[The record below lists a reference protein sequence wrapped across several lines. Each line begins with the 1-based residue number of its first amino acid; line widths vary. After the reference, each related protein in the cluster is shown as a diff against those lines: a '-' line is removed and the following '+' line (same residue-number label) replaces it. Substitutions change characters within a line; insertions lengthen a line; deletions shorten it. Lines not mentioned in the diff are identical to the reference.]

1 MRKLF
6 NFSAGPA
13 VLPEAVLTQAA
24 AEMPDWHGTGMSVM
38 EMSHRGKDYMGIQ
51 AQAEADLRELL
62 DIPAEYKV
70 LFLAGGATLQFAAL
84 PLNLLP
90 EGGSADY
97 IDTGVWSGKAYSE
110 AQRFGTVRLA
120 ASSKAIL
127 SLATRTRIW
136 RAMLD
141 PQDHEASYRHR
152 IELQVACVRHVQ
164 HFWDSAFPGD
174 NRVEEMLTLAQE
186 LIDQQA
192 DVPHAE
198 RRAKTFV
205 MDVFDE
211 VDDYNA
217 ITQPAVFV
225 ADAASS
231 MVVSACSHN
240 PHYDTADDTAD
251 DDELLPDSLET
262 SYSCSGAA
270 AGALNWQP
278 IEETDV
284 SARRAFWTWY
294 LDEAIP
300 QVLA

>member
-1 MRKLF
+1 MIDMDAVNREIE
-6 NFSAGPA
+6 AGR
-13 VLPEAVLTQAA
+13 
-24 AEMPDWHGTGMSVM
+24 AE
-38 EMSHRGKDYMGIQ
+38 
-51 AQAEADLRELL
+51 
-62 DIPAEYKV
+62 
-70 LFLAGGATLQFAAL
+70 
-84 PLNLLP
+84 
-90 EGGSADY
+90 
-97 IDTGVWSGKAYSE
+97 
-110 AQRFGTVRLA
+110 LA
-120 ASSKAIL
+120 ASDKAIL

-141 PQDHEASYRHR
+141 PQDNEATCIRR
-152 IELQVACVRHVQ
+152 TKLKMACVRHVQ
-164 HFWDSAFPGD
+164 HLWGRAFPGD
-174 NRVEEMLTLAQE
+174 GRVEEMLTLAQE

>member
-1 MRKLF
+1 MDAVNREIE
-6 NFSAGPA
+6 AGR
-13 VLPEAVLTQAA
+13 
-24 AEMPDWHGTGMSVM
+24 AE
-38 EMSHRGKDYMGIQ
+38 
-51 AQAEADLRELL
+51 
-62 DIPAEYKV
+62 
-70 LFLAGGATLQFAAL
+70 
-84 PLNLLP
+84 
-90 EGGSADY
+90 
-97 IDTGVWSGKAYSE
+97 
-110 AQRFGTVRLA
+110 LA
-120 ASSKAIL
+120 ASDKAIL

-141 PQDHEASYRHR
+141 PQDDEASYRR
-152 IELQVACVRHVQ
+152 QIELKMACVRHVRYV
-164 HFWDSAFPGD
+164 WDRAFPGD
-174 NRVEEMLTLAQE
+174 GRVEEMLTLAQE